1 MSEGE
6 LELNEA
12 SLRVIEELGAH
23 MPGGF
28 FIYQAEAP
36 EELIY
41 ANLACCEIFGCD
53 DMEQFRELTGFTFRG
68 LVYPEDYAA
77 ISASIVQQ
85 IDENKDKMDHVEYRI
100 VRRDGAIRWVEDY
113 GHYAKS
119 TLHGGI
125 FFVFISD
132 ITEKRRLL
140 EQDKALRYAVI
151 EALSESYS
159 SLWII
164 QDVETEQFSLY
175 RGDSAVGSIHVAP
188 IQAAMAEQRYS
199 RAIATYI
206 QTMVA
211 ACDRARLHQELA
223 LPALVE
229 RLRERPQFSTNYLRQ
244 LDDGSARYFRAEY
257 ALVHMPDGKLGIVC
271 GFKDVDAD
279 VRRDQA
285 MQKALRDAEEAIA
298 NAKNDFL
305 TNMSHDIRTPMNAIV
320 GYTNI
325 AKEHLHD
332 PDTLRDTLEKIAS
345 SSHFLLSMINDILD
359 ISKIEKGEMK
369 LSLAPCNLEA
379 VFRHIEDITS
389 LQARRKR
396 LEIGYHRESVRHFR
410 VMADELRL
418 EQVLI
423 NIIVNAIKYTPEGR
437 VVDLYAQELG
447 PGEPGRVRY
456 RFIIRDTGIGI
467 SEDYLP
473 HIFDS
478 FTRGQRT
485 TVNQVQGSGL
495 GLSITAKIVELMGGT
510 ISVRSQLGVG
520 SEFTVELELEILGEA
535 ETPAPEDIGCSE
547 ADLAGKRVLI
557 VEDNDMNAEI
567 AAMILEQFDIRSERA
582 ENGKLGVDLLRS
594 SPPGHFDGV
603 LMDIQMPVMNGYEA
617 TRAIRG
623 FDRQIPIIA
632 VSANSYPEDVQESL
646 NSGMNA
652 HLAKPYEPE
661 ALLKLLQIYL
671 CPQIRPQA
679 QGTRDAIK
687 ENTTG
692 SAV

>member
-1 MSEGE
+1 MSEGN

-12 SLRVIEELGAH
+12 SLHVIEELGAH

-28 FIYQAEAP
+28 FIYRAEAP

-41 ANLACCEIFGCD
+41 ANRACFEIFGCAD
-53 DMEQFRELTGFTFRG
+53 LEQFRALTGCTFRG

-85 IDENKDKMDHVEYRI
+85 IGAHEDKLDHVEYRI
-100 VRRDGAIRWVEDY
+100 VRRDGAIRWVDDY
-113 GHYAKS
+113 GHYAES
-119 TLHGGI
+119 VRYGGI
-125 FFVFISD
+125 YFVFISD
-132 ITEKRRLL
+132 ITEQRLL
-140 EQDKALRYAVI
+140 QEQDNAVRYAVI
-151 EALSESYS
+151 EALSESYHT
-159 SLWII
+159 LWLIH
-164 QDVETEQFSLY
+164 DVETERFSLY
-175 RGDSAVGSIHVAP
+175 RGDTVAGSVHAAP
-188 IQAAMAEQRYS
+188 IRAAMAEQRYS
-199 RAIATYI
+199 RAMEAYI
-206 QTMVA
+206 QTVVA
-211 ACDRARLHQELA
+211 ECDRARLRQELA

-229 RLRERPQFSTNYLRQ
+229 RLREQPQFNTNYLRK
-244 LDDGSARYFRAEY
+244 LDDGSERYFRVEY
-257 ALVHMPDGKLGIVC
+257 ALVHMPDGKLGMVC

-279 VRRDQA
+279 VRRGQA
-285 MQKALRDAEEAIA
+285 MQKALREAEEVIA

-325 AKEHLHD
+325 AKEHIHD
-332 PDTLRDTLEKIAS
+332 PETLRDTLEKIAS

-359 ISKIEKGEMK
+359 ISKIEKGEMR
-369 LSLAPCNLEA
+369 LNLAPCDLTA
-379 VFRHIEDITS
+379 VFRRIEDITS
-389 LQARRKR
+389 LQARRKK

-410 VMADELRL
+410 VLADELRL

-423 NIIVNAIKYTPEGR
+423 NIIGNAIKYTPEGKE
-437 VVDLYAQELG
+437 VDLYAQELG
-447 PGEPGRVRY
+447 PGEPGKLRY
-456 RFIIRDTGIGI
+456 RFVIRDTGIGI

-485 TVNQVQGSGL
+485 TVNRVQGSGL
-495 GLSITAKIVELMGGT
+495 GLAITAKIVELMGGA
-510 ISVRSQLGVG
+510 ISVRSELGVG
-520 SEFTVELELEILGEA
+520 SEFTVDLELETLEEA
-535 ETPAPEDIGCSE
+535 SPAPEEAGCSE

-567 AAMILEQFDIRSERA
+567 AAMILEQFDILSERA
-582 ENGKLGVDLLRS
+582 ENGKLGVDLLRA

-661 ALLKLLQIYL
+661 ALLKLLQTYL
-671 CPQIRPQA
+671 CPQRGRREA
-679 QGTRDAIK
+679 
-687 ENTTG
+687 
-692 SAV
+692 